1 MTETVTDIPNP
12 VLEKENRLKSLIS
25 GYGSMAV
32 AYSGG
37 VDSTYLAAVAHEVL
51 GDRAELVIADSP
63 SIPRSELAA
72 AKALARERGWNL
84 AIIKTNEFERE
95 DYLKNDPLRCYHC
108 KTELRPRQ
116 GRGRHGLRRHRGRR
130 PRPDP
135 RRPPG
140 RPGARRGRAAP
151 GSRAV
156 QRRNP
161 PAKPLPR
168 PAHRR

>member
-84 AIIKTNEFERE
+84 AIIKTN
-95 DYLKNDPLRCYHC
+95 
-108 KTELRPRQ
+108 
-116 GRGRHGLRRHRGRR
+116 
-130 PRPDP
+130 
-135 RRPPG
+135 
-140 RPGARRGRAAP
+140 
-151 GSRAV
+151 
-156 QRRNP
+156 
-161 PAKPLPR
+161 
-168 PAHRR
+168 